1 MSLPRPSG
9 LKAPS
14 KIGKP
19 TGLPQP
25 KSSIPATEKA
35 KSKTYACFLNGFCV
49 CLLCVMC
56 LCIDIDMFLCTC
68 SVSNFIKPF
77 FYGMYLR
84 NVVTIN
90 FYLIVSVF
98 VLKFYCYL

>member
-25 KSSIPATEKA
+25 KSAIPATEKA
-35 KSKTYACFLNGFCV
+35 KSKA
-49 CLLCVMC
+49 LLCLNVMYGNM
-56 LCIDIDMFLCTC
+56 LCFVGPYYIFVCYFGLCE
-68 SVSNFIKPF
+68 
-77 FYGMYLR
+77 
-84 NVVTIN
+84 
-90 FYLIVSVF
+90 
-98 VLKFYCYL
+98 

>member
-25 KSSIPATEKA
+25 KSAIPSAEKA
-35 KSKTYACFLNGFCV
+35 KSKAFCAWMLRMETCCV
-49 CLLCVMC
+49 LLYH
-56 LCIDIDMFLCTC
+56 IMFLCAILVYAINYYVDIIVLGLEWI
-68 SVSNFIKPF
+68 SLFIIL
-77 FYGMYLR
+77 Y
-84 NVVTIN
+84 
-90 FYLIVSVF
+90 
-98 VLKFYCYL
+98 